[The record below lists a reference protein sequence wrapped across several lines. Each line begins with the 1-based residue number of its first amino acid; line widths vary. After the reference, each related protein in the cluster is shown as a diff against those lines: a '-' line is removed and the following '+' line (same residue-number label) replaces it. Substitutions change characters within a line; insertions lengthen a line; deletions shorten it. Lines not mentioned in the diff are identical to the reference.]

1 MKAHR
6 PSQRGVVAI
15 IYALVLVVLLG
26 FTGLA
31 VDLGLIYHRKA
42 QLQNAADSIALAA
55 ALRLNG
61 TAAGVTAAGTQAQD
75 LARSLAA
82 GGGTRLTWSDSALRF
97 SNDPDAA
104 DSAWLSAATAA
115 AAPAAI
121 RYARVDTR
129 QLAGAPG
136 VMQPYFMGVLGAAL
150 PPIDV
155 GGVAVAGPHAL
166 NVVPF
171 AICAMGPPTQTRVN
185 SVAVQELV
193 EYGFRYGVGYNL
205 LRLNPAPG
213 AAAGEYFLL
222 DPIAPP
228 GTPSLPANTDD
239 SQIGPFICAGKLAY
253 VNLLG
258 GAANLRRPGGF
269 TLSSHFNS
277 RFGSTPSCNADAAP
291 PDANIRAYTA
301 AQAPWMNNAAALQ
314 TAQSTPAG
322 AAGQPLR
329 TIADPAPPLPAVAP
343 GLYGV
348 LWAYGPALRAAPPN
362 AAFTTANWPT
372 LYPAAPAISG
382 IGWPGAGLPPYRNP
396 AYSTAPLQAGR
407 SFRRLLYVP
416 LLACPVPA
424 GQYVSASVLAVAR
437 FLMTAPATATEL
449 SAEFAGVLGVPA
461 NGEPALAADVEL
473 IR

>member
-1 MKAHR
+1 MKPPRHR
-6 PSQRGVVAI
+6 QHGVVAI
-15 IYALVLVVLLG
+15 IYALMLVVLLG
-26 FTGLA
+26 FAGLA
-31 VDLGLIYHRKA
+31 VDLGLMYQRKA

-61 TAAGVTAAGTQAQD
+61 TAAGVAAAGAQAQD
-75 LARSLAA
+75 IAISLHT
-82 GGGTRLTWSDSALRF
+82 GGSTRLTWNDSALRF
-97 SNDPDAA
+97 SSDPDAPA
-104 DSAWLSAATAA
+104 NAWLSAAAA
-115 AAPAAI
+115 ATTPAAM

-129 QLAGAPG
+129 QLGGAPG
-136 VMQPYFMGVLGAAL
+136 VMQPFFMGVLGVAL
-150 PPIDV
+150 PAIDIA
-155 GGVAVAGPHAL
+155 GVAVAGPHAL
-166 NVVPF
+166 NVLPF
-171 AICAMGPPTQTRVN
+171 AICAMGPATQTRAN
-185 SVAVQELV
+185 SVLVQELV

-205 LRLNPAPG
+205 LRLNPASA

-222 DPIAPP
+222 DPLAPP
-228 GTPSLPANTDD
+228 GTPSPPANTDD
-239 SQIGPFICAGKLAY
+239 SQIGPFMCTGKVAY

-258 GAANLRRPGGF
+258 GAANLRRPGAF
-269 TLSSHFNS
+269 TLWPQLNS
-277 RFGSTPSCNADAAP
+277 RFSSTPACNADAAP

-322 AAGQPLR
+322 AGGQPLR
-329 TIADPAPPLPAVAP
+329 TIADPAPLLPPVAP

-348 LWAYGPALRAAPPN
+348 LWTYGPALRATPPN
-362 AAFTTANWPT
+362 LGFATANWQT
-372 LYPAAPAISG
+372 LYPSAPAISG

-396 AYSTAPLQAGR
+396 AYSTPPPQAGR

-416 LLACPVPA
+416 LLSCPVPA
-424 GQYVSASVLAVAR
+424 GQYVTAPVLAVAR

-461 NGEPALAADVEL
+461 NGEPPLAADVEL